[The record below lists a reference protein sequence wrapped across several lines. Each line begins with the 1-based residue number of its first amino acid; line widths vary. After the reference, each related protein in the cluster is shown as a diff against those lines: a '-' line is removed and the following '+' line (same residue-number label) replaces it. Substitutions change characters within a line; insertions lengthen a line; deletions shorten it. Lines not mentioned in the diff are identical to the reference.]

1 MKLYLIDVSCNVYH
15 TKYTMLITFLISII
29 IVTIAVGLWS
39 LIILFR
45 KPSGISYGSKGSITG
60 TCGDT
65 MEIVLTF
72 HNGRVYDGT
81 YWTDGCPH
89 SFMCLYSAVQLARG
103 KRPEYI
109 LDLNYKAVV
118 KSVGGL
124 PEDHMHCATLA
135 IQTLHSAVDEYMS
148 K

>member
-1 MKLYLIDVSCNVYH
+1 MFITLLIA
-15 TKYTMLITFLISII
+15 II
-29 IVTIAVGLWS
+29 IVTIAVGLCS

-45 KPSGISYGSKGSITG
+45 NPRRISYGSKGSITG

-65 MEIVLTF
+65 MELVLTF
-72 HNGRVYDGT
+72 HNGRVHDGS

-89 SFMCLYSAVQLARG
+89 SFMCLYSAVKLARG
-103 KRPEYI
+103 KKPEDI
-109 LDLNYKAVV
+109 LDLNYKAIV

-124 PEDHMHCATLA
+124 PEDHLHCATLA

-148 K
+148 N